1 MSATNP
7 ILHQPDNVPRHRDR
21 EWRCLK
27 RWLVTLL
34 LLLAALP
41 ALQAEGPGG
50 GGRRRYGAAGD
61 PFYRNPQ
68 PDYWAMWRSLKMT
81 TDSLLKTFGAT
92 NAETASLLRQ
102 IQTNAQFLEAKWDA
116 WFKDHNQPGQYNP
129 VDYYLVI
136 LRADSR
142 RLGDLKK
149 EKDGTKVLET
159 VREVALD
166 LQLKA
171 DNCRH
176 SADGLGK
183 DIRVKVHTKAGE
195 NEVGGFEVFYVP
207 RGMLDIRSAH
217 ERFPRLSSPTKEQTL
232 SPGRYALWVKK
243 KTFTSEPTVLSIG
256 GNGETELDVDL
267 TVPVEP

>member
-1 MSATNP
+1 MP
-7 ILHQPDNVPRHRDR
+7 GFLK
-21 EWRCLK
+21 CL
-27 RWLVTLL
+27 LVTLL
-34 LLLAALP
+34 LLLVSTPALP
-41 ALQAEGPGG
+41 ANGPGG
-50 GGRRRYGAAGD
+50 GGRKRYGAEGD
-61 PFYRNPQ
+61 PFYHNPQ
-68 PDYWAMWRSLKMT
+68 PDYWALWRSLKMN
-81 TDSLLKTFGAT
+81 TDSLLKTVGAT
-92 NAETASLLRQ
+92 NAEAALLLRQ
-102 IQTNAQFLEAKWDA
+102 MQTNAQFLEVKWDA
-116 WFKDHNQPGQYNP
+116 WFKDHKQPGQYNP

-149 EKDGTKVLET
+149 EKDGAKTLDT

-183 DIRVKVHTKAGE
+183 EIKVKVHTKAGE

-207 RGMLDIRSAH
+207 RGMLDIKSAH

-243 KTFTSEPTVLSIG
+243 QTFTSVPTVLSIG

-267 TVPVEP
+267 TVPAEP